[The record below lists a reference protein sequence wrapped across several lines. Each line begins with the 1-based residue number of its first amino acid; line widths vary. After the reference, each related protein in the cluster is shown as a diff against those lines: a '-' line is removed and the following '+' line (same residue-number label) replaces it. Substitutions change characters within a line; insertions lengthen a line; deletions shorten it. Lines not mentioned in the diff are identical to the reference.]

1 MDGQWQMPDAEVI
14 KDKIKTKSLENNF
27 SVSENSL
34 RQAVLDSIR
43 ALMLIRAYRIR
54 GHLAATLDPLSLAKK
69 GSHPELSP
77 ESYGFREEDL
87 HRPIFIDNVLGL
99 NTASIKEILELIPGT
114 K

>member
-54 GHLAATLDPLSLAKK
+54 GHLAATIRLVGEKR
-69 GSHPELSP
+69 LSP
-77 ESYGFREEDL
+77 
-87 HRPIFIDNVLGL
+87 
-99 NTASIKEILELIPGT
+99 
-114 K
+114 